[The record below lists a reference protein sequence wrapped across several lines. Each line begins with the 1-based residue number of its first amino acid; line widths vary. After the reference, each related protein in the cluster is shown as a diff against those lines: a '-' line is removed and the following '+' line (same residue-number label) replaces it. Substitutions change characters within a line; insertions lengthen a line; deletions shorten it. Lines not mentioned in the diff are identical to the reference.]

1 MDEEIDLK
9 EGIDLFESSK
19 KIEKSPPQVSG
30 GFY

>member
-19 KIEKSPPQVSG
+19 KIEESPQVSG